1 MNPNHSSETDTMTEE
16 SDDPGD
22 FLRFF
27 SGSDDHLNK
36 RIKSQVN
43 PSQTQS
49 LRFYENLCPPF
60 AHEPTRDKFKIIHN
74 DVVGDGV
81 IALVDF
87 NPGDIVFT
95 FAGTILPYQT
105 LFTLQIE
112 PGQYIEDPLVM
123 GKVLHSCDPNMI
135 CSMEHK
141 TYWAC
146 KPIKANDYLF
156 MDYESTE
163 DQLFRHFSCCCGAV
177 HCRGE
182 IHGRQFLSK
191 KDKKRIKTLKDLA
204 NAALL

>member
-1 MNPNHSSETDTMTEE
+1 MNVTHSSETEVISEE
-16 SDDPGD
+16 ADDPGD
-22 FLRFF
+22 FLQFF
-27 SGSDDHLNK
+27 SGTGGTSHKLQN
-36 RIKSQVN
+36 IQAHPAS
-43 PSQTQS
+43 TQS
-49 LRFYENLCPPF
+49 QRFYENFCSPF

-95 FAGTILPYQT
+95 FTGPILAHQT
-105 LFTLQIE
+105 LFTLQIA

-135 CSMEHK
+135 CSMEHR

-163 DQLFRHFSCCCGAV
+163 DQLFRHFHCCCGAV

-182 IHGRQFLSK
+182 IHGRQFLAEEQK
-191 KDKKRIKTLKDLA
+191 KQIKTLKDLA
-204 NAALL
+204 NAAPR